1 MWLLR
6 VTPCAGKSPPC
17 VKSAADPT
25 GANATRGTTTDV
37 GRARV
42 VRMAKERE
50 LEVQLC
56 NAHLPKELRLFTAEE
71 GAEAHSQVIT
81 LRLAQHVVFDWLDE
95 VVAG

>member
-1 MWLLR
+1 
-6 VTPCAGKSPPC
+6 
-17 VKSAADPT
+17 
-25 GANATRGTTTDV
+25 
-37 GRARV
+37 
-42 VRMAKERE
+42 MAKERE